1 MIAILL
7 PQLTLKSPFLLP
19 LKAISISLNTVIETT
34 ALNKLNLATGYDHS
48 QLNQY
53 LKGNTMK
60 KQLISTLIIGALV
73 FSTQATAE
81 QSVEVES
88 SSNNEELIG
97 LTSGIVLGAVVGGPV
112 GAIIGAFTGTLVG
125 KSVGDDD
132 ALKSQQAMLDEK
144 EQQLIALNQQNES
157 LVELSDQYEQA
168 QQQLTNLKMAQ
179 EQKLTELA
187 LGLNIQFKTGSST
200 IEPHFQSQL
209 NDIAYAMSL
218 SPELTLDLTGY
229 ADRRGDGDYNQALS
243 EQRVAEVKS
252 YLIEQGVTEQRLHN
266 QAFGDSSPLMAEQSF
281 ENDFFDRRVTLK
293 LQNQDGSL
301 AAFSA
306 K

>member
-1 MIAILL
+1 
-7 PQLTLKSPFLLP
+7 
-19 LKAISISLNTVIETT
+19 
-34 ALNKLNLATGYDHS
+34 
-48 QLNQY
+48 
-53 LKGNTMK
+53 MK
-60 KQLISTLIIGALV
+60 KQLISTLVIGALML
-73 FSTQATAE
+73 STPASAE
-81 QSVEVES
+81 QVVETDRS
-88 SSNNEELIG
+88 HNEELIG
-97 LTSGIVLGAVVGGPV
+97 LSSGIVVGAIVGGPV
-112 GAIIGAFTGTLVG
+112 GAIIGAFTGTLLG

-132 ALKSQQAMLDEK
+132 ALQTQQAMLT
-144 EQQLIALNQQNES
+144 EQEQELVALNQQKQS

-168 QQQLTNLKMAQ
+168 QQQLTTLKMAQ

-187 LGLNIQFKTGSST
+187 LGLNVQFKTGSSV
-200 IEPHFQSQL
+200 IEPHFQQQL

-252 YLIEQGVTEQRLHN
+252 YLVEQGVAEERLHN

-293 LQNQDGSL
+293 LQNQNSAL
-301 AAFSA
+301 AANAA

>member
-1 MIAILL
+1 
-7 PQLTLKSPFLLP
+7 
-19 LKAISISLNTVIETT
+19 
-34 ALNKLNLATGYDHS
+34 
-48 QLNQY
+48 
-53 LKGNTMK
+53 MK
-60 KQLISTLIIGALV
+60 KQLISTLVIGALV
-73 FSTQATAE
+73 FSTQASAE
-81 QSVEVES
+81 QSVTSER
-88 SSNNEELIG
+88 SNNEELIG

-132 ALKSQQAMLDEK
+132 ELKTQQAMLDEK
-144 EQQLIALNQQNES
+144 QQQLTALNQQNES
-157 LVELSDQYEQA
+157 LVELSEQYEQA
-168 QQQLTNLKMAQ
+168 QQQLTSLKMAQ

-187 LGLNIQFKTGSST
+187 LGLNVQFKTGSST

-243 EQRVAEVKS
+243 EQRVAEVKN
-252 YLIEQGVTEQRLHN
+252 YLVAQGVDEDRLHK
-266 QAFGDSSPLMAEQSF
+266 QAFGDSSPLMVEQSF

-293 LQNQDGSL
+293 LQNQAGSL
-301 AAFSA
+301 AAISA

>member
-1 MIAILL
+1 
-7 PQLTLKSPFLLP
+7 
-19 LKAISISLNTVIETT
+19 
-34 ALNKLNLATGYDHS
+34 
-48 QLNQY
+48 
-53 LKGNTMK
+53 MK
-60 KQLISTLIIGALV
+60 KQLISTLVISALV
-73 FSTQATAE
+73 FSTQASAQQVVDT
-81 QSVEVES
+81 QR
-88 SSNNEELIG
+88 SNNEELIG

-132 ALKSQQAMLDEK
+132 ALQTQQAMLDEK
-144 EQQLIALNQQNES
+144 ELELIVLNQQNQS

-168 QQQLTNLKMAQ
+168 QQQLTSLKMAQ

-187 LGLNIQFKTGSST
+187 LGLNVQFKTGSST
-200 IEPHFQSQL
+200 IEPHFQNQL
-209 NDIAYAMSL
+209 NDIAFAMSL

-252 YLIEQGVTEQRLHN
+252 YLIEQGVTEARLHN
-266 QAFGDSSPLMAEQSF
+266 QAYGDSSPLMAEQSF

-293 LQNQDGSL
+293 LQNQDSAL
-301 AAFSA
+301 AAN
-306 K
+306 

>member
-1 MIAILL
+1 
-7 PQLTLKSPFLLP
+7 
-19 LKAISISLNTVIETT
+19 
-34 ALNKLNLATGYDHS
+34 
-48 QLNQY
+48 
-53 LKGNTMK
+53 MK
-60 KQLISTLIIGALV
+60 KQLISTLVIGALV
-73 FSTQATAE
+73 FSTQAAAT
-81 QSVEVES
+81 QSVELEQTAAAE

-132 ALKSQQAMLDEK
+132 AIKTQQAMLDEK
-144 EQQLIALNQQNES
+144 EQQLVALNQQNQS

-168 QQQLTNLKMAQ
+168 QQQLTSLKMAQ

-187 LGLNIQFKTGSST
+187 LGLNVQFKTGSST

-252 YLIEQGVTEQRLHN
+252 YLVAQGVDEARLHK

-293 LQNQDGSL
+293 LQNQEGSL
-301 AAFSA
+301 AAISA